1 MIGKVHMSKSIA
13 DSVTYVVQKPA
24 ARVLAAD
31 GIRTD
36 SVPHMIRDFGL
47 VSKLNPGLENKVG
60 HISLSWSWQDRDK
73 LSPEVMVARAREY
86 MDKMGI
92 RNTQYLIAEHRDTP
106 HPHVHIVYNAV
117 SYGGRR
123 IEVDFQ
129 YQRSMRVISQMIDRH
144 GYHLN
149 TGKQA
154 VSRERLNPSE
164 SARFALYDIIRLV
177 LEQAKSWEELQ
188 TRLQRQGVSA
198 RFKQDSSTGQVL
210 GISFRHGAY
219 NFKGSTLDPGLSYGR
234 ISRQLE
240 HNLRSRLQRME
251 ERAARKRLSSYYRP
265 SSLLNLPR
273 TGKLQPEG
281 LLLDKGAVLRA
292 YRLSLQQPQ
301 AGWSPAERTKDL
313 QRTTQ
318 QAYRRNLWKW

>member
-13 DSVTYVVQKPA
+13 DSVAYVAQKPA
-24 ARVLAAD
+24 ARILAAD

-60 HISLSWSWQDRDK
+60 HISLSWSRQDRDK
-73 LSPEVMVARAREY
+73 LSREVMVARAREY

-129 YQRSMRVISQMIDRH
+129 YQRNMRVISQMIDRH

-154 VSRERLNPSE
+154 VSRERLNPRE

-188 TRLQRQGVSA
+188 ARLQRQGVSA
-198 RFKQDSSTGQVL
+198 RFKHEGGTGQVL
-210 GISFRHGAY
+210 GVSFRHGAY

-234 ISRQLE
+234 ITRQLE
-240 HNLRSRLQRME
+240 QNLRSRLQRLE
-251 ERAARKRLSSYYRP
+251 ERAAGKRLSSHNRP
-265 SSLLNLPR
+265 FSLLSVTR
-273 TGKLQPEG
+273 AGKLQPDG
-281 LLLDKGAVLRA
+281 LLLDKRAVLRA
-292 YRLSLQQPQ
+292 YRQPLQQPQ
-301 AGWSPAERTKDL
+301 ARRSPAERAKDL
-313 QRTTQ
+313 HPTTQ
-318 QAYRRNLWKW
+318 QAYRRNSWK